1 MTSIRDVA
9 KKAGVAVSTVSKV
22 LNHYPNVTEE
32 TRQKVTQAI
41 EELNF
46 VPNTIAAALSS
57 KQSGRVALLI
67 NMNIGTKAINEI
79 DMQYIAGAIHKAE
92 ELKLDV
98 ITVFFSMLKGKT
110 LEEVISY
117 FKSQN
122 ITGMVIYGLSKDDL
136 VIHQLI
142 ESKIFK
148 LVVVDAPMTNSST
161 SAIWVN
167 QEEAQYQ
174 VAKKTITENKCK
186 KILYLAG
193 KGNGYVTEERIKGI
207 ERLAKEKKLK
217 LQIECGDF
225 SEAKA
230 RELTFRYA
238 KAVDAVICAS
248 DMMAIGAMRALV
260 EMDIFLPVCG
270 VDGITLMGYA
280 GKQMNTIMQ
289 DFFNISAEALEELK
303 RLLQGNEGRM
313 IYMPYHIERLQYL
326 DIIC

>member
-260 EMDIFLPVCG
+260 EMDIFRPVCG
-270 VDGITLMGYA
+270 FDGITLMGYA